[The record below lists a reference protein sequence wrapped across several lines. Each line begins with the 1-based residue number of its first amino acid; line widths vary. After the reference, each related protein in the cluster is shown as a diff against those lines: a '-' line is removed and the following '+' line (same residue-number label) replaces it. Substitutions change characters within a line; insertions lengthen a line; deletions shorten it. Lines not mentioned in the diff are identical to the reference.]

1 MKRLISGMLIACL
14 IGGCTTVNRRALCEA
29 PSDPGGLEGAIVGV
43 VLAGELTVE
52 FAEPARL
59 HADGSVC
66 GRPATSNRTAC
77 YEAGEVEGLL
87 VEESHRRPRWPLVG
101 VGVAAGLTG
110 LFLLF
115 INWVEQFE

>member
-1 MKRLISGMLIACL
+1 MKRLISGVLIACL
-14 IGGCTTVNRRALCEA
+14 IGGCTTVNRRSMRAA
-29 PSDPGGLEGAIVGV
+29 PSDPGALEGTIVGV

-52 FAEPARL
+52 FAEPGRL

-66 GRPATSNRTAC
+66 GRPTASAATAC
-77 YEAGEVEGLL
+77 YEAGEIQSLF
-87 VEESHRRPRWPLVG
+87 VEESHRKPKWSLIG
-101 VGVAAGLTG
+101 VGAAAGLTV